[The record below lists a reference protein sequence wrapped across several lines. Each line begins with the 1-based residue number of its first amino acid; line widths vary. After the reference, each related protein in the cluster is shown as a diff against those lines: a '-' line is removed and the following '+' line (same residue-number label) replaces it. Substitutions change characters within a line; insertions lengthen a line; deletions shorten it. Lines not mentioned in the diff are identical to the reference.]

1 MNKKI
6 KFGISLLFATAC
18 IAQAEIVRSNATSGA
33 PQNDAKGTVIDFDS
47 TIVTKATASP
57 ALTNGVSYSIDSLQL
72 TVHMGTSSMNND
84 ITVYLGVYT
93 GLSGSTLSGFQ
104 GVSDSAI
111 TIIDDDRIKP
121 ITWDF
126 SNMSVTSEANP
137 GAGGDQRYFVFQTGT
152 TALANLDAA
161 TTISLNRVKE
171 NEVDYANQ
179 LSAVLRPN
187 GTRAD
192 TNPLYVA
199 TLSIPEP
206 ATWGLIAIMA
216 GAVIFVHRR
225 FVR

>member
-18 IAQAEIVRSNATSGA
+18 IAQAEIVQSTVSAGGTQSNS
-33 PQNDAKGTVIDFDS
+33 KGTVIDFDS
-47 TIVTKATASP
+47 STVANATASP

-72 TVHMGTSSMNND
+72 TVAMDAGSMTND

-93 GLSGSTLSGFQ
+93 SLSGSTLSGFQ
-104 GVSDSAI
+104 GVSDFAI
-111 TIIDDDRIKP
+111 TIVDDNNRKP

-137 GAGGDQRYFVFQTGT
+137 GSGGDQRYFVFQTGT
-152 TALANLDAA
+152 TALADLSAA
-161 TTISLNRVKE
+161 TTVALRKRDNVG
-171 NEVDYANQ
+171 YTNQ
-179 LSAVLRPN
+179 LSAVLLSKMQTN
-187 GTRAD
+187 K
-192 TNPLYVA
+192 NPLYVA

-216 GAVIFVHRR
+216 GGIIFVHRR